1 MSFNAT
7 PNSLLSTKRKAAWAG
22 SWASLRDLEVLLTV
36 IEERKTTLAAQKL
49 GVSQPAISRALTQ
62 LEQKAGRPLFRH
74 QGIAIVP
81 TADALALY
89 EEICPIFESL
99 DKLKGFQWGQSK
111 TASLKIAA
119 APTMAQCFLE
129 QMTASFLAEN
139 PAIQFAMEIV
149 TTPDVL
155 ALVAEQRVDVG
166 LADVAAADTGL
177 QRTAFRVSKMVCALP
192 QSHPLAARELITPL
206 DLHEQAIVL
215 LTKRN
220 SMRPI
225 LDRLFSKEG
234 SKPKLMLETTTALSA
249 INYVAQ
255 GVGITLVNPFPVALA
270 IPQGVVLREFS
281 AVLEYETSF
290 FTSGSTVSSAI
301 AQKFIEYVSKNQPPS
316 MFMSEPVVK

>member
-1 MSFNAT
+1 MSSSDASS
-7 PNSLLSTKRKAAWAG
+7 PLLSTKRKAAWAG

-36 IEERKTTLAAQKL
+36 IEERKTTSAAQKL

-89 EEICPIFESL
+89 EEIRPIFESL
-99 DKLKGFQWGQSK
+99 DKLKEFQWGQSK
-111 TASLKIAA
+111 ATSLKIAA
-119 APTMAQCFLE
+119 TPTMAQCFLE
-129 QMTASFLAEN
+129 QMTATFLAQN
-139 PAIQFAMEIV
+139 PGIQMAMEIV

-166 LADVAAADTGL
+166 LADVAGSDTGL
-177 QRTAFRVSKMVCALP
+177 QRTVFRVSKMVCALP
-192 QSHPLAARELITPL
+192 QTHPLATREIITPL
-206 DLHEQAIVL
+206 DLHEQTVVL

-225 LDRLFSKEG
+225 LDRLLSKEG

-270 IPQGVVLREFS
+270 ALPGVVLREFS
-281 AVLEYETSF
+281 ASLAYETSF
-290 FTSGSTVSSAI
+290 FTSGSMVSSAI
-301 AQKFIEYVSKNQPPS
+301 TQKFMEHVSNHQPPS
-316 MFMSEPVVK
+316 MFMSSPMVR